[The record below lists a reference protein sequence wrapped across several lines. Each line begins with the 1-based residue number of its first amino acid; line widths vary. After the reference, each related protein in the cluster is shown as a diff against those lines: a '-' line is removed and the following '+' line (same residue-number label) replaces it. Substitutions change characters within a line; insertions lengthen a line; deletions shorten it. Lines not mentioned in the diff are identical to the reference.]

1 MNAKSLLHGTFR
13 TGVAMKGLDGVLE
26 MIGGI
31 LLWFVPPA
39 TLSSTLGM
47 LCQHDLSRDPHDF
60 IAVHLLHTSEKLAH
74 SDPLFASIFLLSHGC
89 VKAVLAV
96 FLWFGEIWT
105 YPLAIFAF
113 SAFSVY
119 QVYRYTHTHSIALLV
134 LTAFDLAIVW
144 LTWGEY
150 RVQRAARKAAEKG

>member
-1 MNAKSLLHGTFR
+1 MNAKSFLHGTFR
-13 TGVAMKGLDGVLE
+13 TGIAMKGVDGLLE
-26 MIGGI
+26 MTGGI
-31 LLWFVPPA
+31 LLWFVKPSKM
-39 TLSSTLGM
+39 SSALRM
-47 LCQHDLSRDPHDF
+47 LCLHELSRNPHDF

-74 SDPLFASIFLLSHGC
+74 GHPLFASIFLLSHGL

-96 FLWFGEIWT
+96 LLWFGELWT
-105 YPLAIFAF
+105 YPLAIVVF

-134 LTAFDLAIVW
+134 ITAFDLAIVW

-150 RVQRAARKAAEKG
+150 RVQKSARKAGGSG

>member
-13 TGVAMKGLDGVLE
+13 TGVAMKCVDGLFE
-26 MIGGI
+26 MAGGI
-31 LLWFVPPA
+31 LLWFVKPA
-39 TLSSTLGM
+39 AMGSTLRM
-47 LCQHDLSRDPHDF
+47 LCLREFSRDPHDF

-74 SDPLFASIFLLSHGC
+74 GDPLFASIFLLSHGL
-89 VKAVLAV
+89 VKVVLAV
-96 FLWFGEIWT
+96 MLWFGELWT
-105 YPLAIFAF
+105 YPLALFVF

-134 LTAFDLAIVW
+134 VTAFDLAIVW

-150 RVQRAARKAAEKG
+150 RVQKSARKAPLL